1 MNYYYDPKERDR
13 IAEARESFSG
23 RLLTNSQF
31 DEAMMITGILEREI
45 HRSGSFKDKLGD
57 YAYAMARS
65 EKMDAVKAE
74 TIVRDLF
81 KARTGQTMNQMREG
95 LAERQDKL
103 PKEALDKAYQYAA
116 DIGDMVRDGNKM
128 SFYRA
133 YAHQAEALAREF
145 NVTDAGAKDM
155 MHRTFKE
162 TEDRELFD
170 WGKEL
175 DDQYYRPQIDAE
187 KKEREEARD
196 KSSRSRSSDGGEQPR
211 SARGSYHAQ
220 SRGGPSR
227 PRP

>member
-1 MNYYYDPKERDR
+1 MNYYYEPKERDR

-74 TIVRDLF
+74 TTIRDLF
-81 KARTGQTMNQMREG
+81 KARTGQTMNQMREA
-95 LAERQDKL
+95 LAETQSKL
-103 PKEALDKAYQYAA
+103 PDEAFDKAYQYAA
-116 DIGDMVRDGNKM
+116 DIGDMVRGGNKM

-133 YAHQAEALAREF
+133 YAHQAEMLAREY
-145 NVTDAGAKDM
+145 NTTDAGAKDM
-155 MHRTFKE
+155 MHQTFQE
-162 TEDRELFD
+162 AEDRELFD
-170 WGKEL
+170 WGKQL
-175 DDQYYRPQIDAE
+175 DEQYYRPQIEAE
-187 KKEREEARD
+187 KKEREQNRSHSDERSAGD
-196 KSSRSRSSDGGEQPR
+196 QSGSRSGTYKRQHR
-211 SARGSYHAQ
+211 SAARAQ
-220 SRGGPSR
+220 TR